1 MFWVVF
7 AENGV
12 RMVQIAMTNVETK
25 AYGFVDVPESRI
37 LTFVKPIL
45 GFEDL
50 EKFAIIDVR
59 GLPGFYWLQSLEN
72 KNLAIIVSRPDKL
85 LDQEY
90 VIQIDNQESIFREMK
105 LISRENLTCYLMVN
119 VPQDPKQM
127 TLNLMGPILVNS
139 ATLLA
144 AQAISTK
151 YTETKFPVF
160 GIHNDEK

>member
-1 MFWVVF
+1 MFYPAF

-72 KNLAIIVSRPDKL
+72 KNLAIIVSRPNKL

-90 VIQIDNQESIFREMK
+90 IIQIDNQESIFREMK
-105 LISRENLTCYLMVN
+105 LMVN

-160 GIHNDEK
+160 GIHNDDK